1 MSGPSGNPFEA
12 GDASPVRLMADDTPT
27 VVDISYPGGGMQ
39 MGFAHPKTALE
50 RLDDLDEW
58 LTEALLDP
66 PRLISMPEYVCF
78 TRSVRDRVTQIRE
91 QLEDA

>member
-1 MSGPSGNPFEA
+1 MYLLGPMAIEE
-12 GDASPVRLMADDTPT
+12 RLRT
-27 VVDISYPGGGMQ
+27 
-39 MGFAHPKTALE
+39 HPKTALE
-50 RLDDLDEW
+50 RLADLDEW

-66 PRLISMPEYVCF
+66 PRLMSMPEYVCF